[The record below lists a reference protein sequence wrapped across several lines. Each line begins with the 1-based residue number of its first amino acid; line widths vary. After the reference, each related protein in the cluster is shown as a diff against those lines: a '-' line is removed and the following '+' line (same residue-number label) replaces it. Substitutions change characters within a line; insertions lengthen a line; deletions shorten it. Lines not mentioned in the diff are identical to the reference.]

1 MNLFYIVLLLLLLL
15 SILFIWYIGRKNTK
29 SNKIKNP
36 DLTIA
41 ITACNR
47 YEYLNQTLNSLF
59 THIQKYEKQLYF
71 IILYFDQG
79 TVERYDII
87 KKYDIKNSFLFN
99 PSGMELSFD
108 TLFSYIYSEYVFMLE
123 EDWVVE
129 KNIENEIFYP
139 AFIMESLLILSAV
152 DKIYGVILRETHDF
166 EIYENLTVRTKM
178 GNDILYIGFLWLK
191 YAYTNGASIYRTK
204 ELKVLD
210 RYKGEGEVS
219 NIFLYK
225 GYKVGFTYKGRK
237 GKKDDIYYQHVMDH
251 IGLNTSRSSICSVAL
266 Y

>member
-1 MNLFYIVLLLLLLL
+1 MNVFYIVLLLLLL
-15 SILFIWYIGRKNTK
+15 SILFICYIGRKNTK

-79 TVERYDII
+79 TVERYEII

-108 TLFSYIYSEYVFMLE
+108 TLFSYMYTEYVFILE

-129 KNIENEIFYP
+129 KNVENEILYP
-139 AFIMESLLILSAV
+139 SFIMESLLILSKTN
-152 DKIYGVILRETHDF
+152 KIYGVILRESDHF
-166 EIYENLTVRTKM
+166 EIHENITVKTEM
-178 GNDILYIGFLWLK
+178 GNHILYIGVLVLK
-191 YAYTNGASIYRTK
+191 FAYTNGASIYRTK
-204 ELKVLD
+204 TLKELET
-210 RYKGEGEVS
+210 YNGELEVARF
-219 NIFLYK
+219 FLNK
-225 GYKVGFTYKGRK
+225 GYKVGFTYKGKK
-237 GKKDDIYYQHVMDH
+237 GKRDDIFFQHIMDH
-251 IGLNTSRSSICSVAL
+251 IGLHTSKSSICSIPL